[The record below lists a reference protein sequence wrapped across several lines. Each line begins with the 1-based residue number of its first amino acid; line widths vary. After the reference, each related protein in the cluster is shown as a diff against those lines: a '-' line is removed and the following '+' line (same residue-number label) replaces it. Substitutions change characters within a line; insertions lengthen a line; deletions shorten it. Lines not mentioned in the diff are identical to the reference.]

1 MATTTKKDMVMRLA
15 AKTGVDKNICRTVL
29 QTFLD
34 EVVSD
39 LCRGNR
45 VEFRHFGVFAPV
57 PRKGRVGRNPKTG
70 TEVNVPPR
78 MGARAD
84 ASQAA
89 GRAAAAQAVRGGR
102 GSQAAVAR
110 SPRSRDTWGSSP

>member
-15 AKTGVDKNICRTVL
+15 AKTGVDKSICRSVL

-78 MGARAD
+78 MGVRFRPGQTLRKLLAEQPLPQPSAD
-84 ASQAA
+84 ADAPKESAE
-89 GRAAAAQAVRGGR
+89 
-102 GSQAAVAR
+102 
-110 SPRSRDTWGSSP
+110 

>member
-1 MATTTKKDMVMRLA
+1 MATITKKDMVMRLA
-15 AKTGVDKNICRTVL
+15 AKTGVDKNVCRNVL

-39 LCRGNR
+39 VCRGNR

-78 MGARAD
+78 MGVRFRAGQTLRKLL
-84 ASQAA
+84 AEQPLTRLPA
-89 GRAAAAQAVRGGR
+89 GAEAETGDDGDDE
-102 GSQAAVAR
+102 G
-110 SPRSRDTWGSSP
+110 DDE